1 MNTNLGECESVGAG
15 KGLNPCLKLAQ
26 RHGFVRTD
34 LLPRLRAEKRV
45 GITCQPDYFIM
56 FHPSFVSFQKSIAQW
71 RALVDVNQWEQRPY
85 VVVDPLDPEGL
96 LYLTES
102 EYTDLSRT
110 WIRSNL
116 RVKVVARPST
126 VFPRTQPSDSDSPYT
141 NGTPNGSKESP
152 PPTLN

>member
-1 MNTNLGECESVGAG
+1 
-15 KGLNPCLKLAQ
+15 
-26 RHGFVRTD
+26 
-34 LLPRLRAEKRV
+34 
-45 GITCQPDYFIM
+45 M
-56 FHPSFVSFQKSIAQW
+56 FHPSYASFQKSIAQW

-126 VFPRTQPSDSDSPYT
+126 VFPRTSASDSDSPYT

-152 PPTLN
+152 PPTID